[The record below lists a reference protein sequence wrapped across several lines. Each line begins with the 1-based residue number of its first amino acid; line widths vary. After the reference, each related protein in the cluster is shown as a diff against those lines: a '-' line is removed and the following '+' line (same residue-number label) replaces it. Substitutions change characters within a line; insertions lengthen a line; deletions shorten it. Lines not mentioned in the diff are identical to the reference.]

1 VGARAHDKV
10 ATAGENLLMKPPAL
24 VLAALAAFLAA
35 CGGSSEATPT
45 TTVVQQ
51 LESSAQQAVLQA
63 GAKTQAAKSGRIALM
78 AEIAGGA
85 ANGSMS
91 GEGAFAGPRGR
102 MSMDLSGLGNGEV
115 TGRLEL
121 AFDRLLIYMKF
132 PPEVARELPGGKT
145 WVKFD
150 LARLGKQEGID
161 FEELMQLGGSDPSRS
176 LDLLR
181 AASHDFAAVGDE
193 AVRGV
198 QTTHYRGTIDLEKL
212 AQQGPAKARES
223 YRRII
228 EETGQKQIPVDVW
241 IDEDGLTRRLHYEQ
255 KMPGGG
261 STDFTQE
268 FYDFGADVNV
278 EAPPASQTIDI
289 TELVAGA

>member
-1 VGARAHDKV
+1 MRRC
-10 ATAGENLLMKPPAL
+10 AL
-24 VLAALAAFLAA
+24 VLAALAVFLAA
-35 CGGSSEATPT
+35 CGSSNETTPT
-45 TTVVQQ
+45 TTVGQQ
-51 LESSAQQAVLQA
+51 LQSSGQQAVLQA
-63 GAKTQAAKSGRIALM
+63 GAKTQAAKSGRIALT
-78 AEIAGGA
+78 ADVVGGA
-85 ANGSMS
+85 ASGTMS
-91 GEGAFAGPRGR
+91 GEGAFAGRRGR

-115 TGRLEL
+115 TGRMEVV
-121 AFDRLLIYMKF
+121 FDRLLIYMKF
-132 PPEVARELPGGKT
+132 PPEVARELPAGKT

-150 LARLGKQEGID
+150 LAKLGKQKGIN
-161 FEELMQLGGSDPSRS
+161 FEELMQLGGSDPSQS

-181 AASHDFAAVGDE
+181 AASNDFAAVGDE

-198 QTTHYRGTIDLEKL
+198 QTTHYRGTIDMEKL

-228 EETGQKQIPVDVW
+228 EETGQKQIPVDIW
-241 IDEDGLTRRLHYEQ
+241 IDEDGLTRRLRYEQ

-268 FYDFGADVNV
+268 FYDFGADVDV
-278 EAPPASQTIDI
+278 EAPPANQVIDI